1 MYTHAQALYSTAL
14 SMPDRSFPSPAWRLR
29 RVLLN
34 PTVPTLNT
42 YRVVPISWALD
53 IITSMP
59 VTTFERELKSFKAR
73 LTQSEQSTF
82 TDTTIDDLHLTVAS
96 IQKTQISE
104 RTNKN
109 ITRLRTFL
117 EAIESLSKILDLF
130 VNISDFVA
138 FVWGPIKYLLLVSV
152 PRPPRAV
159 FSGLMTFFTT
169 CRSPVHT
176 PTHLLHS
183 WIHINPS
190 VDISSSLSSTRLC
203 SSMMVACKR
212 FWDAC
217 LKTSSISISVRF
229 GTSRQANGNKSSKPT
244 YSVQNLPT

>member
-1 MYTHAQALYSTAL
+1 
-14 SMPDRSFPSPAWRLR
+14 MPEHSLPSPALRLR

-34 PTVPTLNT
+34 PTLNT
-42 YRVVPISWALD
+42 YRVVPMPSAPD
-53 IITSMP
+53 NITSMP

-73 LTQSEQSTF
+73 LTQSEQSNF
-82 TDTTIDDLHLTVAS
+82 TDTTIEELYLTVAS

-104 RTNKN
+104 RMNKN

-152 PRPPRAV
+152 SRAPEIYV
-159 FSGLMTFFTT
+159 PTKELPMLRTD
-169 CRSPVHT
+169 RSLVPT
-176 PTHLLHS
+176 PTLLLRS
-183 WIHINPS
+183 WILINPS
-190 VDISSSLSSTRLC
+190 ADICPSLSSTRLY
-203 SSMMVACKR
+203 SSIMEVCKR

-217 LKTSSISISVRF
+217 SRTSLTSISVRSD
-229 GTSRQANGNKSSKPT
+229 TSRQASGNKSSKPT
-244 YSVQNLPT
+244 YFDRNLPT